1 MSAKKEKT
9 AEDKES
15 TQPIADNRKAFHD
28 YHILETFEAGIA
40 LLGTE
45 VKGIREGQANL
56 RDSFARVEKGEIW
69 LFNVHINPY
78 SHRGY
83 VDHDPRRKRRLLLHK
98 HEIRKLI
105 GKTVE
110 KGLTLVPTKLYFK
123 NGKVKV
129 AIALAKGKQDHDKRE
144 TLRRREADR
153 ETRAAVKERVRR

>member
-9 AEDKES
+9 AEEKES

-56 RDSFARVEKGEIW
+56 RDSYARVEKGEIW

-129 AIALAKGKQDHDKRE
+129 ALALAKGKQDHDKRE